1 MERRYDPV
9 EGVWRLLAES
19 SRLRGSSDDLD
30 GCALCPPLRGSSG
43 IEIRQSEL
51 DIAVVD
57 DPFPPLEPTPPT
69 PTPVPSLLYANAPS
83 VGAAEVIVYC
93 EQHGSSLARLGVPKI
108 ESLIHVWAA
117 RYAIL
122 GARPE
127 TEYVLI
133 FENRGARTSEISH
146 PHGRVYAYPEIPP
159 RPLRKLQVARDYLD
173 RHGCCVLCDVVTQEQ
188 AEAIR
193 IVSVNESFVAFVPF
207 AGRFPFEVHV
217 APRRHAAS
225 LIDLTDPERLSFA
238 LILERVLVAFDALFP
253 SPAPY
258 VMALHQAPTDDGIWQ
273 PVSHL
278 QLELTPLAHDAE
290 LFTASRAAAL
300 AAGAFELGLAP
311 EDAASQLRQALRP

>member
-1 MERRYDPV
+1 MERRYDPI
-9 EGVWRLLAES
+9 EGVWRLLAGP

-30 GCALCPPLRGSSG
+30 GCPLCPPLRGSSG
-43 IEIRQSEL
+43 TEISEF

-57 DPFPPLEPTPPT
+57 DPFPLLEPTPPT
-69 PTPVPSLLYANAPS
+69 PAPVLALPYANAPS
-83 VGAAEVIVYC
+83 LGAAEVIVYC
-93 EQHGSSLARLGVPKI
+93 ARHESSLARLSVRKI
-108 ESLIHVWAA
+108 ESLIHVWAD

-127 TEYVLI
+127 TQYVLI
-133 FENRGARTSEISH
+133 FENPGGRRSEIAH

-173 RHGCCVLCDVVTQEQ
+173 RHGCCVLCDVVTREQ

-207 AGRFPFEVHV
+207 AGRFPFEVHI

-253 SPAPY
+253 DPVPY
-258 VMALHQAPTDDGIWQ
+258 VLALHQAPTDDGIWQ
-273 PVSHL
+273 AVSHL
-278 QLELTPLAHDAE
+278 QLELTPLNHDAE
-290 LFTASRAAAL
+290 QFTASRAAEL
-300 AAGAFELGLAP
+300 AAGVFELGVAP
-311 EDAASQLRQALRP
+311 EDAASQLRQALQP